1 MSSLSSL
8 CGAVMALIKTLK
20 IKREN
25 EHDLCPCIL
34 LNCIVIMT

>member
-20 IKREN
+20 IKLEKN
-25 EHDLCPCIL
+25 Q
-34 LNCIVIMT
+34 NKKA